1 MMTRRAWT
9 FVLAVIFLGMVLFIA
24 GLIQLFIWP
33 IQLTLDVWLR
43 FATLTILM
51 TAAQMF
57 KSEAPTH
64 QIYHPNLMFAFAGV
78 LLLPPALFSGMILIS
93 HLAEWSKERLLN
105 SPHLRAWYLQPFN
118 ISMHII
124 IGGVCLVIYQALHS
138 TQIHFVGG
146 AFLFSALVA
155 AGAYLLLNHLIVG
168 AALVLARSVSWRD
181 SGILERESLLLDF
194 AMLAMGITVAAM
206 VNLSVWLILPAISPL
221 YLIYRSLSVPNLKR
235 QASTDPKT
243 GLWNAE
249 HFRKTLELE
258 LSRSQRFNRPMTVVL
273 ADLDFLRNINNVYG
287 HLAGDAVLIGVAE
300 ILKKNFRDFDTVARF
315 GGEEFAILM
324 PETTSAQAFN
334 RVEAVRQQ
342 IEQAEFHAPITGYV
356 VKATISFGVV
366 SLCAQDQS
374 AVELIHRADLAVYTA
389 KMRGRNCTCLGDE
402 KLPENIN
409 VMDFTERIY
418 L

>member
-1 MMTRRAWT
+1 MTKRAWT
-9 FVLAVIFLGMVLFIA
+9 FVLVVISLGVLLFIVSWA
-24 GLIQLFIWP
+24 HLLIWP
-33 IQLTLDVWLR
+33 IELTLDIWLR
-43 FATLTILM
+43 FATLTLLM

-78 LLLPPALFSGMILIS
+78 LLLPPALFSTMILIS
-93 HLAEWSKERLLN
+93 HLAEWGKERLLK

-124 IGGVCLVIYQALHS
+124 IGGVSVVIYQTLYA
-138 TQIHFVGG
+138 TQIRFVGG
-146 AFLFSALVA
+146 AFLFSASIA
-155 AGAYLLLNHLIVG
+155 AATYLLLNHLIVG

-194 AMLAMGITVAAM
+194 AMLAMGITVATM
-206 VNLSVWLILPAISPL
+206 VNLSLWLILPAISPL

-249 HFRKTLELE
+249 YFRKTLELE
-258 LSRSQRFNRPMTVVL
+258 LSRSQRYNRPMTLVL

-324 PETTSAQAFN
+324 PETTAAQAFS
-334 RVEAVRQQ
+334 RVETVRRQV
-342 IEQAEFHAPITGYV
+342 EQAEFRAPITGYV
-356 VKATISFGVV
+356 IKATISFGIVNL
-366 SLCAQDQS
+366 SAQDQS

-402 KLPENIN
+402 NQPENIN
-409 VMDFTERIY
+409 IMDFTERIY
-418 L
+418 Q